1 MKKYCLKVFS
11 KSEFCPLLDA
21 ECGIT
26 ECSLSGHKMTFI
38 NIYCLWA
45 ASVFHRLSG
54 LLTCGPAAPVPVLD
68 EAVEACPGE
77 RPGSRPPV
85 RGQEQA
91 LVAVQEVA
99 GADPGLALLD

>member
-1 MKKYCLKVFS
+1 
-11 KSEFCPLLDA
+11 
-21 ECGIT
+21 
-26 ECSLSGHKMTFI
+26 MTFI
-38 NIYCLWA
+38 NIFIVCGLDQSFTDYL
-45 ASVFHRLSG
+45 R

-91 LVAVQEVA
+91 LVAVEEVA
-99 GADPGLALLD
+99 GAHPGLVILD